1 MPRPSLPDELRKD
14 PSIKVRFLQS
24 EMHILAKQA
33 KLHKCKSISHYIRKL
48 VKDDVSNNR
57 QINTLPDIC

>member
-14 PSIKVRFLQS
+14 LAIKVRFLES
-24 EMHILAKQA
+24 EMHILSKQA

-48 VKDDVSNNR
+48 VKDDVSNTKR
-57 QINTLPDIC
+57 VNTLPDIC